1 MNHAILL
8 ACGNPLR
15 GDDGVAVHL
24 ARQMEANQ
32 GEPGA
37 EILCSQQWTPELAER
52 ISHADLAIFVDAS
65 AAIPPGQ
72 IQVQSIEAAAG
83 RPGATAHSVS
93 PAHLLAL
100 AEHVYGHAPQRA
112 FLVSIGAASFAHDR
126 QLSAPV
132 REAIPAALARI
143 QALLA
148 DASLKG
154 SPSQT

>member
-24 ARQMEANQ
+24 ARQMEASQ

-37 EILCSQQWTPELAER
+37 EILCSQQWTPEVAER

-65 AAIPPGQ
+65 VAIPPGQ

-83 RPGATAHSVS
+83 RPAVTGT
-93 PAHLLAL
+93 
-100 AEHVYGHAPQRA
+100 
-112 FLVSIGAASFAHDR
+112 
-126 QLSAPV
+126 
-132 REAIPAALARI
+132 
-143 QALLA
+143 
-148 DASLKG
+148 
-154 SPSQT
+154 